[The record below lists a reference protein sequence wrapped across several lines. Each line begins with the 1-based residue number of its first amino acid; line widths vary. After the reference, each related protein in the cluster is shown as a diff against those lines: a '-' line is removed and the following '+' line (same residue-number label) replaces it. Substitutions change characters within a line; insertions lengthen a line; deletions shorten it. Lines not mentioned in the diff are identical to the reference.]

1 MYINYEFD
9 IVIFKLQLVFNWWC
23 FNILILI
30 GELKYFRKILQRA
43 KRSDMSS
50 LYSCILLMCSFFF
63 SNICVFV
70 FVCLCLCVPKQIVL
84 ALSICVVLVSM
95 CGWSDMCELA
105 QSDRRDR
112 PTGHS
117 TGFVRSLGRSEI
129 NKLSS
134 LSTKFAKLG
143 HENSI
148 SITAVSGDI
157 FLN

>member
-1 MYINYEFD
+1 MY
-9 IVIFKLQLVFNWWC
+9 LVNVF
-23 FNILILI
+23 
-30 GELKYFRKILQRA
+30 
-43 KRSDMSS
+43 
-50 LYSCILLMCSFFF
+50 FFF

-70 FVCLCLCVPKQIVL
+70 CLCVCVPKQIVL
-84 ALSICVVLVSM
+84 ALSICVVRVSM
-95 CGWSDMCELA
+95 CGWSDMCEWA

-129 NKLSS
+129 NNLSS
-134 LSTKFAKLG
+134 LSAKFAKLG
-143 HENSI
+143 HETSI